1 MTFEELKRK
10 TVLLS
15 NDEAAAV
22 LGGMA
27 ELPQE
32 GHPWDDLE
40 STSEH
45 PWSEDPY
52 YSGHPWDDSTNP
64 NYT

>member
-10 TVLLS
+10 AVLLS

-22 LGGMA
+22 LGGD
-27 ELPQE
+27 
-32 GHPWDDLE
+32 HPWGGSL
-40 STSEH
+40 TASEH
-45 PWSEDPY
+45 PWTEDPF

-64 NYT
+64 DHT